1 VQAERQSIRPDEAA
15 GWTSRS
21 EMKKRLHTGKSIGNS
36 IQIRRGGHAMQ
47 IGNKVAWFGSDSKTS
62 FGKVRLKHRELF
74 FSREAERNSI
84 ETVEKAY
91 SAVRQTIAVMMSGGT
106 KAKRKLDQA
115 MQTYFKCDNTLKVM
129 ATLELVQNGMKG
141 GYSLKTSN
149 TSFSR
154 NVNFFGDKPDEVDLT
169 EGYVRGGNIGDIHVR
184 RDYIMNNRFQAVRA
198 LIHEATHKFADTED
212 FGEKGY
218 IYADGSDF
226 REQGITYDECLIN
239 ADSYAYFCMALGYR
253 A

>member
-1 VQAERQSIRPDEAA
+1 LQ
-15 GWTSRS
+15 
-21 EMKKRLHTGKSIGNS
+21 IGNS
-36 IQIRRGGHAMQ
+36 
-47 IGNKVAWFGSDSKTS
+47 VAWFGSDSKTS

-91 SAVRQTIAVMMSGGT
+91 SAVRQTIALRMSGGT
-106 KAKRKLDQA
+106 KAKQKLDQA

-154 NVNFFGDKPDEVDLT
+154 SVNFFGDKPDEVDLT
-169 EGYVRGGNIGDIHVR
+169 EGYVRGRNIGDIHVT
-184 RDYIMNNRFQAVRA
+184 RDYIMTNRFQAVRT
-198 LIHEATHKFADTED
+198 LIHEASHKFADTVD
-212 FGEKGY
+212 FDEMGY
-218 IYADGSDF
+218 IEDDGSDF
-226 REQGITYDECLIN
+226 REQGITAEQCLRN

>member
-1 VQAERQSIRPDEAA
+1 
-15 GWTSRS
+15 
-21 EMKKRLHTGKSIGNS
+21 
-36 IQIRRGGHAMQ
+36 MQ

-154 NVNFFGDKPDEVDLT
+154 NVNFFGDKPDEVD
-169 EGYVRGGNIGDIHVR
+169 HVR